1 MKSCIK
7 FLPIAVAL
15 ALSACGGKS
24 GEAASSGSSAC
35 GKLAADESCVLIGS
49 AEPTTGGIAH
59 WGKGN
64 EHAIQLAFDEI
75 NAKGL
80 TIGGK
85 KVKLGVLYE
94 DDAAD
99 PKQGPLV
106 AQKLV
111 DAGVV
116 GVVGHLT
123 SGVSIPASS
132 VYSAAGVVQVSPSS
146 TNPDYTLKSSKTP
159 KGSVSAYRVVATD
172 TRQAPA
178 LGKYMLDHG
187 AKNVAV
193 LDDATQYGKGLSDEV
208 AKVLQAG
215 GAKVAVRESATD
227 KTADFKAVLTQIKAQ
242 NPDFIFWGGMDDT
255 AATLVKQMKE
265 LGISAKLVGADGVCT
280 AKFIELAAAAS
291 RGVVCSQ
298 AGMPLEKMAKGVE
311 FDSKF
316 KKAYPN
322 EAVQVYAPFAY
333 DAAYAIVE
341 AMKLADSTDREAIAA
356 AMPKVNF
363 EGLIGPI
370 SFDDKGDIKNGA
382 VTVFEIAD
390 KPEVMEIVK

>member
-1 MKSCIK
+1 
-7 FLPIAVAL
+7 
-15 ALSACGGKS
+15 
-24 GEAASSGSSAC
+24 
-35 GKLAADESCVLIGS
+35 
-49 AEPTTGGIAH
+49 
-59 WGKGN
+59 
-64 EHAIQLAFDEI
+64 
-75 NAKGL
+75 
-80 TIGGK
+80 
-85 KVKLGVLYE
+85 
-94 DDAAD
+94 
-99 PKQGPLV
+99 
-106 AQKLV
+106 
-111 DAGVV
+111 
-116 GVVGHLT
+116 
-123 SGVSIPASS
+123 
-132 VYSAAGVVQVSPSS
+132 
-146 TNPDYTLKSSKTP
+146 
-159 KGSVSAYRVVATD
+159 
-172 TRQAPA
+172 
-178 LGKYMLDHG
+178 
-187 AKNVAV
+187 
-193 LDDATQYGKGLSDEV
+193 
-208 AKVLQAG
+208 
-215 GAKVAVRESATD
+215 
-227 KTADFKAVLTQIKAQ
+227 
-242 NPDFIFWGGMDDT
+242 MDDT